1 MSQRINLAELSERR
15 ELTDAQAEA
24 QRVMTICNACRYCEG
39 FCPVFPAMT
48 RRRSFDAAS
57 LDYLANLCHNCTA
70 CYHACQYKPPHVF
83 DLNVP
88 QSLAAV
94 RVESYE
100 RYAWPAGLA
109 RLFQKNGL
117 VVSLTTALA
126 LAVVITLTAGFVDN
140 ETLYAVHQTSGAFY
154 NVISHGLMV
163 LVAGG
168 TFGFALVA
176 LLIGGIRYW
185 RANGLSGRAFIN
197 PTNLA
202 SAFKAAA
209 TLQHLG
215 GGHGDGCNS
224 QDESFSN
231 LRRYYHQFTMWGFLS
246 CFGATCVA
254 TIYEYGFGWMSPFD
268 IFSLPVVL
276 GTVGGV
282 GLLIGPAGLLSV
294 KLKADSTPVLQRS
307 YGMDYAFL
315 ALLLLISLTGLAL
328 LAWRE
333 TSAMGILLAV
343 HLGFVL
349 AFFLVLPY
357 SKFVHGIY
365 RFAALVQSAQE
376 SRHKDEPIL

>member
-1 MSQRINLAELSERR
+1 MSQRIALTELSEVQ
-15 ELTDAQAEA
+15 TEA

-48 RRRSFDAAS
+48 RRREFEAAS

-70 CYHACQYKPPHVF
+70 CYHACQYKPPHTF
-83 DLNVP
+83 DMNVP
-88 QSLAAV
+88 KSLAAV
-94 RVESYE
+94 RAESYE

-109 RLFQKNGL
+109 RLFQHNGL
-117 VVSLTTALA
+117 VVSLTTAVALA
-126 LAVVITLTAGFVDN
+126 LVIALTTMLVDR
-140 ETLYAVHQTSGAFY
+140 EVLVAVHRTPGAFY

-163 LVAGG
+163 LLAGSSFGFGLIALFVGG
-168 TFGFALVA
+168 T
-176 LLIGGIRYW
+176 RYW
-185 RANGLSGRAFIN
+185 RANNLSDKAFFN
-197 PTNLA
+197 PKNLV
-202 SAFKAAA
+202 SAFTAAA
-209 TLQHLG
+209 TLRHLG
-215 GGHGDGCNS
+215 GGHGEGCNT

-231 LRRYYHQFTMWGFLS
+231 LRRYYHQFTMWGFLL
-246 CFGATCVA
+246 CFSATCVA

-282 GLLIGPAGLLSV
+282 GLLIGPVGLFWI
-294 KLKADSTPVLQRS
+294 KLKADPAPALERS

-315 ALLLLISLTGLAL
+315 AMLFLISLTGLLL
-328 LAWRE
+328 LALRE

-357 SKFVHGIY
+357 SKFVHSVY
-365 RFAALVQSAQE
+365 RFAALVQSAEE
-376 SRHKDEPIL
+376 SRS